1 MKKINDLA
9 SYVDHTLLDI
19 SAIPSDI
26 ERLCREAVEY
36 GFASVCIHPWHIAQ
50 ASHLLKFEKPK
61 VCSVIGFPSGA
72 TLAEVKMIEAMRTI
86 EKGAQELD
94 MVVNV
99 GALKAGDIKSFLN
112 DILLTV
118 EGADGVPV
126 KAIIETGLL
135 TDDQKKQACEL
146 AVKAGASFV
155 KTCTGF
161 SCGFATVEDIAL
173 MRTVVGGSVGVK
185 ASGGI
190 KSYSQAVE
198 LIEAGASR
206 LGTSSSIKLIKESI
220 GG

>member
-1 MKKINDLA
+1 
-9 SYVDHTLLDI
+9 
-19 SAIPSDI
+19 
-26 ERLCREAVEY
+26 
-36 GFASVCIHPWHIAQ
+36 
-50 ASHLLKFEKPK
+50 
-61 VCSVIGFPSGA
+61 
-72 TLAEVKMIEAMRTI
+72 MIEAMRTI

>member
-1 MKKINDLA
+1 MTKLSDLA
-9 SYVDHTLLDI
+9 SYIDHTLLDI
-19 SAIPSDI
+19 SAVPSDI
-26 ERLCREAVEY
+26 ELLCREAVEY
-36 GFASVCIHPWHIAQ
+36 GFASVCIHPCHIAQ

-72 TLAEVKMIEAMRTI
+72 TLAEVKMIEAMRAI
-86 EKGAQELD
+86 EKGADELD

-99 GALKAGDIKSFLN
+99 GALKSGDINSFLN

-135 TDDQKKQACEL
+135 SDEQKKQACEL

-161 SCGFATVEDIAL
+161 SCGAATASDIAL
-173 MRTVVGGSVGVK
+173 MRSVVGNSVGVK

-190 KSYSQAVE
+190 KNYSQAVE

-206 LGTSSSIKLIKESI
+206 LGTSSSLNLIKESI

>member
-1 MKKINDLA
+1 MNDLA